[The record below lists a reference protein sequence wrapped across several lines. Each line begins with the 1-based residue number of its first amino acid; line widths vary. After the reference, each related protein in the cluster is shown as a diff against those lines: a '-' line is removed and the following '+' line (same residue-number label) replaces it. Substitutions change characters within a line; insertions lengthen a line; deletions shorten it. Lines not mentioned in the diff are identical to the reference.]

1 MEKEIKLVKYVLLTY
16 IMYGLM
22 NVFILN
28 DFVVPLPII
37 YIAIP
42 LVAVYFFWLS
52 IRTSLSWFL
61 LIIPFIVLKDIMMDF
76 NVNLVAIVTIVSL
89 VSWVLFGVVILKQKY
104 VVSIAQKVYGIFLLA
119 TVLSLLPTTFNL
131 TWVILPFVG
140 LLSFVFTKNLESK
153 LNLIKSKVTNHQL
166 ETNNAIL
173 EDKMILEISNNQHQS
188 TLLRI
193 NLLIILISGFYVI
206 TLFSIW
212 SITW

>member
-1 MEKEIKLVKYVLLTY
+1 
-16 IMYGLM
+16 MYGLM
-22 NVFILN
+22 NIFILK

-52 IRTSLSWFL
+52 IRTSLSWYL
-61 LIIPFIVLKDIMMDF
+61 LIIPFIVLKDVMMDF
-76 NVNLVAIVTIVSL
+76 NVNLVALVTIVSL

-104 VVSIAQKVYGIFLLA
+104 VVSNAQKVYGIFLLA

-153 LNLIKSKVTNHQL
+153 LSLIKSKVTNHQL

-173 EDKMILEISNNQHQS
+173 EDKMILEKSNNQHQT